1 MTTWRPD
8 PDYLGYGLRTAA
20 GACIAIGLAWAI
32 GLEHP
37 QWAGMT
43 VWAAS
48 PPVREHLIEK
58 SAFRAL
64 GTVIGAAFGVLL
76 TGLSVRMGG
85 EGTLVVG
92 IALWLGLC
100 AAAANLLRGFPSY
113 GAILAGFTAV
123 MVALLDSGQPWQVV
137 ALGLDRMA
145 TVLLGVLVAL
155 LIGLAFTPRAV
166 EAEIPRRL
174 RLANATIL
182 RAIAGRLRP
191 QGEAPPLTDT
201 LVDLAAI
208 DEEVDGEAAGSPG
221 ARREARNRR
230 ETLMAEVAAILWLR
244 AATLKPDL
252 VEPDCARA
260 AALDAIAELYRT
272 HAPAPDRRLALAR
285 ASRGAP
291 AGLRRVLVELGAALP
306 RRAEGV
312 PPEKAPEPLAL
323 HRDVAA
329 AREAGVRA
337 AISMLVIGAI
347 WIATG
352 WSGGPMVMLGTA
364 IMTTVFSTSDNP
376 FAILPK
382 VALGQAMGAAAAIA
396 CRWLL
401 WPHLGTE
408 PLLILGMLPFIA
420 IGGLLTATPRLR
432 AQAFDYNMVLLLLLQ
447 PTLPLTG
454 SFSHSVFVGLAVAS
468 APFIAW
474 IAFRLI
480 HPPSATRRR
489 AALLAAM
496 IADVEAMAARP
507 TDTGQAAIRRARL
520 HHRLLRLVRWSARA
534 GTDTDEAAAA
544 GLALLLAGRA
554 TLALETRLN
563 DPGLADGARRRL
575 RLARARLAALGT
587 APDKA
592 AHALSAVTRLGGD
605 DAGLLAAAAKA
616 VGEAAPLLAK

>member
-1 MTTWRPD
+1 MTRWRPD
-8 PDYLGYGLRTAA
+8 PDQLAFGLRTAA
-20 GACIAIGLAWAI
+20 GAGAAVGLGWAI

-43 VWAAS
+43 VWGAS
-48 PPVREHLIEK
+48 QPVREHLIEK

-64 GTVIGAAFGVLL
+64 GTVIGAGFGVLL
-76 TGLSVRMGG
+76 AGLAVRVGG
-85 EGTLVVG
+85 ESVLVVG
-92 IALWLGLC
+92 VALWLGLC
-100 AAAANLLRGFPSY
+100 AAAANLLRGFASY
-113 GAILAGFTAV
+113 GAVLAGFTAV
-123 MVALLDSGQPWQVV
+123 MVALLDSGQPAHV
-137 ALGLDRMA
+137 ATLGLDRMA

-155 LIGLAFTPRAV
+155 GIGLAFTPRAT

-174 RLANATIL
+174 RLASATIL
-182 RAIAGRLRP
+182 RAIAARLRP
-191 QGEAPPLTDT
+191 PGEAPTLTDT

-208 DEEVDGEAAGSPG
+208 DEEVEGEAAGSLA

-244 AATLKPDL
+244 AASLKPDL
-252 VEPDCARA
+252 AEPDPARA
-260 AALDAIAELYRT
+260 DALDAIAALYAN

-291 AGLRRVLVELGAALP
+291 PGLRRVLVELGAALP

-337 AISMLVIGAI
+337 AIAMLVIGAI

-382 VALGQAMGAAAAIA
+382 VALGQAMGAVAAIA

-408 PLLILGMLPFIA
+408 PLLILAMLPFIA
-420 IGGLLTATPRLR
+420 IGGVLTAVPGAR

-447 PTLPLTG
+447 PALPLTG
-454 SFSHSVFVGLAVAS
+454 GFAHTVFVGLAVAS

-480 HPPSATRRR
+480 HPPSAGRRR

-496 IADVEAMAARP
+496 VADVEAMAARAVNA
-507 TDTGQAAIRRARL
+507 GQAATWRARL
-520 HHRLLRLVRWSARA
+520 NHRLLRLVRWSARA
-534 GTDTDEAAAA
+534 GTDTEEAASA

-554 TLALETRLN
+554 ALALEAGLTH
-563 DPGLADGARRRL
+563 PGLGDGARRRL

-587 APDKA
+587 APEKA
-592 AHALSAVTRLGGD
+592 AAALSAAARLGGT
-605 DAGLLAAAAKA
+605 DADLFTAAARA
-616 VGEAAPLLAK
+616 VRKNAPLLAA